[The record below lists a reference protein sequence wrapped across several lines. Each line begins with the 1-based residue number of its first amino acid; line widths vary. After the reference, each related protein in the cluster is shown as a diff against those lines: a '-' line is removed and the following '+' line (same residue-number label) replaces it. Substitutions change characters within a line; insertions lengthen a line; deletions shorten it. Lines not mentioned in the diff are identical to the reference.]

1 MATLG
6 PTDPIPT
13 PTDTGRWRSTT
24 KWIYSPWFDS
34 IFIIGPSVLVTTIVL
49 LFGSRIMATPEVPIW
64 VFVFLVLGIDVAHVY
79 SSLFRTYF
87 DKEEFAKRRSLYLT
101 VPLACWGVGAVLYA
115 IQPMLF
121 WIVLA
126 YAAIW
131 HFVRQ
136 QYGFFM
142 LYRRGEA
149 VPTDQTG
156 PNVKWEYRL
165 DQAAVYLSTFYP
177 LVYWHT
183 YPKAFGWFDQAEMFR
198 IPTPWIE
205 KTVALVYGV
214 VLVAFLAK
222 EIRKPLVGQGFNLG
236 KVALLV
242 ATAAS
247 WYVGIVAFNGDLVF
261 TIVNIVSH
269 GVPYMALVWIYQ
281 YRKTKA
287 APHADGPKPANPFL
301 RFFQWKFIPLYVL
314 ALFAIA
320 YAEEW
325 VWDAVVWQERAD
337 VFGKALAGF
346 TPAPLLLVFLV
357 PLLSMPQAAHYV
369 LDAYIW
375 RVNKGGGAEL
385 RKVIG

>member
-6 PTDPIPT
+6 STDPVPT
-13 PTDTGRWRSTT
+13 PADTRRWRSTT

-34 IFIIGPSVLVTTIVL
+34 IFIIGPSVLVTIIVL

-101 VPLACWGVGAVLYA
+101 VPLACWGVGALLYA

-149 VPTDQTG
+149 VPTDQSS
-156 PNVKWEYRL
+156 PSVKWEYRL

-205 KTVALVYGV
+205 KAVALVYGV
-214 VLVAFLAK
+214 VLVAFLVK
-222 EIRKPLVGQGFNLG
+222 EVRKPLVGQGFNLG

-287 APHADGPKPANPFL
+287 APQADSPRPANPFL

-346 TPAPLLLVFLV
+346 TPAPLLLFFLV

-375 RVNKGGGAEL
+375 RVNKGGGGEL

>member
-6 PTDPIPT
+6 STDSISSQNK
-13 PTDTGRWRSTT
+13 GRWGSTT
-24 KWIYSPWFDS
+24 KWIYSPWFDAV
-34 IFIIGPSVLVTTIVL
+34 FIIGPSVLVTAIVL

-87 DKEEFAKRRSLYLT
+87 DKEEFAKRRTLYLT

-149 VPTDQTG
+149 VPNEQTS

-177 LVYWHT
+177 LIYWHT

-205 KTVALVYGV
+205 KAVALVYGL

-222 EIRKPLVGQGFNLG
+222 EFRKPLVGQGFNLG

-242 ATAAS
+242 STAAS

-287 APHADGPKPANPFL
+287 SATSDAPKPANPFL
-301 RFFQWKFIPLYVL
+301 KFFQWKFIPLYVL

-337 VFGKALAGF
+337 VFGKAIAGF
-346 TPAPLLLVFLV
+346 TPAPLLLIFLV

>member
-6 PTDPIPT
+6 SADSISPAQHK
-13 PTDTGRWRSTT
+13 GRWRSAT
-24 KWIYSPWFDS
+24 KWIYSPWFDAV
-34 IFIIGPSVLVTTIVL
+34 FIIGPSVLVTTIVL

-87 DKEEFAKRRSLYLT
+87 DKEEFAKRKTLYLT
-101 VPLACWGVGAVLYA
+101 VPLACWGIGAVLYA

-121 WIVLA
+121 WVVLA

-149 VPTDQTG
+149 VPTSD
-156 PNVKWEYRL
+156 PSKAVKWEYRL
-165 DQAAVYLSTFYP
+165 DQAAVYLATFYP
-177 LVYWHT
+177 LIYWHT
-183 YPKAFGWFDQAEMFR
+183 YPKAFGWFDQAEMLR
-198 IPTPWIE
+198 IPTPFVE
-205 KTVALVYGV
+205 KGVAVVYALVM
-214 VLVAFLAK
+214 ATFLLK
-222 EIRKPLVGQGFNLG
+222 EARKPFLGQGFNLG

-242 ATAAS
+242 STAAS

-281 YRKTKA
+281 YRKTKS
-287 APHADGPKPANPFL
+287 PVDPDTPKRINPFL

-346 TPAPLLLVFLV
+346 TPAPLLLIFLV

-369 LDAYIW
+369 LDAFIW
-375 RVNKGGGAEL
+375 RVNKGGGTEL

>member
-6 PTDPIPT
+6 SADPIPT
-13 PTDTGRWRSTT
+13 PTDSGRWRSTT

-49 LFGSRIMATPEVPIW
+49 LFGSKLMATPEVPIW

-101 VPLACWGVGAVLYA
+101 VPIACWGIGAVLYA

-149 VPTDQTG
+149 VPNGNEAPMVQ
-156 PNVKWEYRL
+156 WEYRL

-177 LVYWHT
+177 LIYWHT

-198 IPTPWIE
+198 IPTPWVE
-205 KTVALVYGV
+205 KSVATVYGV
-214 VLVAFLAK
+214 VLVAFLVK
-222 EIRKPLVGQGFNLG
+222 ELRKPLIGKGFNAG
-236 KVALLV
+236 KVALLL

-287 APHADGPKPANPFL
+287 PAPAEAPKTNPFL

-346 TPAPLLLVFLV
+346 TPAPLLLIFLV

-369 LDAYIW
+369 LDAFIW